1 MVPTE
6 SSPLPMMNGT
16 RVESTARHVNLGKR
30 CCDSA
35 VGPEGPSTGRTLQPS
50 SRTGRS
56 NRTTISCRP
65 ESTESDPFAMDS
77 ETILRSEEHTS
88 ELQSHSDIV
97 CRLLLEKKNTTTL
110 R

>member
-1 MVPTE
+1 
-6 SSPLPMMNGT
+6 MNGT

-56 NRTTISCRP
+56 NRTTIS
-65 ESTESDPFAMDS
+65 
-77 ETILRSEEHTS
+77 RSEEHTS
-88 ELQSHSDIV
+88 ELQSLRHLV
-97 CRLLLEKKNTTTL
+97 CRLLLENKKGHVSRNSQGLTRRHTYREVAQRGT
-110 R
+110 